1 MSVIYVYVLVR
12 AYIHIYIG
20 NKNYDVEILQAKTRP
35 ILINDNFAK
44 KYRRII
50 FFVKLKLEISTLK
63 RYDEI
68 LSLMN
73 SQHY

>member
-20 NKNYDVEILQAKTRP
+20 NKNYDVETLGKNQLRP

-44 KYRRII
+44 NRRII